1 MDEQLSREIFNK
13 LNDINLKS
21 KTQQKMGLTYLSWA
35 YAWGE
40 LKAQYPDAEMIVYNR
55 KIHIKK
61 TITNTDDGQT
71 TTTEYEYDDEIPYF
85 TDEMTTYVKVGVKI
99 KGIEY
104 IETYPIMNNKN
115 QAVRLNLVTMTDVNR
130 AIQRAF
136 VKACGRHGLGLY
148 IYAGEDLPEASKKI
162 IDYEAI
168 ALNCDRFATV
178 ILTKEGFE
186 SMRQTVI
193 EGLQDNSY
201 PEEAATAI
209 TGYAAKQLNGKRV
222 SQLSF
227 DIDNDKIAIQ
237 RISNFINEIKK
248 ALAAPD
254 GK

>member
-1 MDEQLSREIFNK
+1 MDENLSREIFTK
-13 LNDINLKS
+13 LNDINLKD
-21 KTQQKMGLTYLSWA
+21 KTQQKMGLSYLSWA

-40 LKAQYPDAEMIVYNR
+40 LKTQYPDAEMIVYNR

-61 TITNTDDGQT
+61 TITTHDGDQSV
-71 TTTEYEYDDEIPYF
+71 TTEYEYDDEVPYF
-85 TDEMTTYVKVGVKI
+85 TDEMTTYVKVGVNI

-104 IETYPIMNNKN
+104 VETYPIMSNKN
-115 QAVRLNLVTMTDVNR
+115 QAIRLNLVTMTDVNR

-148 IYAGEDLPEASKKI
+148 IYAGEDLPESSKKV
-162 IDYEAI
+162 IDYETI
-168 ALNCDRFATV
+168 ATNCDRFATV
-178 ILTKEGFE
+178 ILTKDGFE

-193 EGLQDNSY
+193 NGIQDNNY
-201 PEEAATAI
+201 PEDAAAAI
-209 TGYAAKQLNGKRV
+209 TAYAVKELNGKRV

-237 RISNFINEIKK
+237 RIANFIGEVKK

-254 GK
+254 GR